1 MISPASLLT
10 LAVAAGSAQATFTGF
25 NYGNLRADGSV
36 KAQADYEAEFKAAA
50 NLPGTNG
57 IFRSGRIYTLV
68 QGGTPNQ
75 PNAAIPAAISTKTS
89 LLFGL
94 WASAGQDTFNTELA
108 ALKNTID
115 QYCGQLDGLVAGIS
129 VGSEDL
135 YRDSDLGKKSS
146 NGLPGANAQT
156 IVTYINEVRKATK
169 GSCLEKVP
177 VGHVDTWTAYVDDAN
192 KAVVD
197 ACDWLGMDTYPYFE
211 DNKPNGIDLGRDLYV
226 AALNKVKGAGG
237 GKEVWITETGW
248 PISGKTSG
256 AAVPNKQNALRFW
269 QEVGCPAFGKD
280 NIWWYDLQDFTSGD
294 VPNFGVLGADL
305 NGPTNF
311 DLSCKG
317 HENPPVVSTSASAP
331 SSTAQDTKSSE
342 APSTKSSAPAQ
353 QSSQPAQSS
362 HGEQSTPAGT
372 PTTLKTAT
380 GSPTNGGSQPTGGDS
395 NQSSESPASSP
406 SKTGAP
412 STVPTS
418 SPNAAG
424 KTSAMGAAAVAA
436 LMAFALL

>member
-57 IFRSGRIYTLV
+57 IFRSGRIYTMI
-68 QGGTPNQ
+68 QGGTPNS

-94 WASAGQDTFNTELA
+94 WASAGQDSFNNELA
-108 ALKNTID
+108 ALQGTIK

-135 YRDSDLGKKSS
+135 YRDSALGKKNS
-146 NGLPGANAQT
+146 NGLPGANADT
-156 IVTYINEVRKATK
+156 IVNYINEVRKATK

-211 DNKPNGIDLGRDLYV
+211 NDKPNGIDLGRDLYV

-256 AAVPNKQNALRFW
+256 AAVPNKANSLRYW
-269 QEVGCPAFGKD
+269 QDVGCPAFGKD

-317 HENPPVVSTSASAP
+317 HENPPVVSTSAAAP
-331 SSTAQDTKSSE
+331 SSTAKSSE
-342 APSTKSSAPAQ
+342 APASKSSAPAQ
-353 QSSQPAQSS
+353 QSSAPASS
-362 HGEQSTPAGT
+362 SQGSQASSSAGA
-372 PTTLKTAT
+372 PTTLQTAS
-380 GSPTNGGSQPTGGDS
+380 GSASTNGASQPTDS
-395 NQSSESPASSP
+395 NQSSSSAA
-406 SKTGAP
+406 KTGAP
-412 STVPTS
+412 STVPTAS
-418 SPNAAG
+418 GNSAG
-424 KTSAMGAAAVAA
+424 KATTMGAAAVAA
-436 LMAFALL
+436 AMAFALL